1 MKSNIIITGFMG
13 TGKSAVAK
21 ELARKL
27 KMEFIDMD
35 RIIEERRGMSIADV
49 FAGHGEKYFR
59 EQENK
64 LVKELSKKENTVIAT
79 GGGTLLSSDNARMLG
94 QRGQIICL
102 YADSQTIY
110 NRVNKKN
117 NRPLLKREN
126 VLSEINR
133 LLEERK
139 EAYNNFTIK
148 IDTTNLNVQ
157 EVADKTITLL
167 KRAWRAKG
175 EQMKEIKIKITEDKE
190 YKICIKKGILINL
203 GEHLSKTI
211 ENKRIII
218 ITNSLVNCLYGVKLL
233 SSLKKGGF
241 NPDLIDLIEIPDGEK
256 YKSLSTAKYLYD
268 ELLKRKADRTT
279 TLIALGGGVIGDLTG
294 FVAATY
300 MRGLPLVHIPT
311 TLLAQVDSSI
321 GGKVAVDHLLAKNI
335 IGSFYQPK
343 AVYTDPE
350 VLQTLSDKDIKNGII
365 EAIKIAIIKS
375 PAFFKWLEK
384 NIDLLIKK
392 HRDLLCELVKE
403 AVSLKAD
410 IVLKDPR
417 ERCLR
422 KVLNFGHSIGHV
434 LEVGAGY
441 EDLSHGE
448 AVALG
453 MLIETKIARNRGICS
468 EEFEEKIKKILSFLT
483 SSPSSSR
490 KRESIFKDIK
500 NIDYN
505 QFWETLSL
513 DKKNE
518 QGRMTFILPETLG
531 KVSLIDNISK
541 EEVIKALEE
550 FKKEWSL

>member
-1 MKSNIIITGFMG
+1 
-13 TGKSAVAK
+13 
-21 ELARKL
+21 
-27 KMEFIDMD
+27 
-35 RIIEERRGMSIADV
+35 
-49 FAGHGEKYFR
+49 
-59 EQENK
+59 
-64 LVKELSKKENTVIAT
+64 
-79 GGGTLLSSDNARMLG
+79 
-94 QRGQIICL
+94 
-102 YADSQTIY
+102 
-110 NRVNKKN
+110 
-117 NRPLLKREN
+117 
-126 VLSEINR
+126 
-133 LLEERK
+133 
-139 EAYNNFTIK
+139 
-148 IDTTNLNVQ
+148 
-157 EVADKTITLL
+157 
-167 KRAWRAKG
+167 
-175 EQMKEIKIKITEDKE
+175 MKEIKIKITEDKE
-190 YKICIKKGILINL
+190 YKVCIKKGILINL

-241 NPDLIDLIEIPDGEK
+241 NPDLIDLIEVPDGEK

-321 GGKVAVDHLLAKNI
+321 GGKVAVDHPLAKNI
-335 IGSFYQPK
+335 IGSFYQPG

-350 VLQTLSDKDIKNGII
+350 VLQTLSDKDIKNGIV
-365 EAIKIAIIKS
+365 EAIKIAVIKS

-403 AVSLKAD
+403 AVSLKVD
-410 IVLKDPR
+410 IVLKDPW
-417 ERCLR
+417 EKGLR
-422 KVLNFGHSIGHV
+422 KVLNFGHSIGHA

-441 EDLSHGE
+441 EDLNHGE

-453 MLIETKIARNRGICS
+453 MLIETKIACNRGICS
-468 EEFEEKIKKILSFLT
+468 EEFEKQIKHILSFLPPSLLFK
-483 SSPSSSR
+483 SSSLSFPPSSLSFPR
-490 KRESIFKDIK
+490 KRESIFQYIK

-505 QFWETLSL
+505 KFWETLTL
-513 DKKNE
+513 DKKNS
-518 QGRMTFILPETLG
+518 QGKITFILPEALG
-531 KVSLIDNISK
+531 KVSPIKNINK

-550 FKKEWSL
+550 FKKEWKLC